1 MLVGII
7 IGIVSWQMVV
17 GIAQW
22 KECSEQ
28 WWVAPIPAALIG
40 LVYCLLQA
48 ASALAN
54 IRVWLYVIR
63 IGINPFRMKVAI
75 VKQINLEQREEI
87 LKRANGRYK
96 QAFKRLF
103 KIYSFGG

>member
-63 IGINPFRMKVAI
+63 IGINPFRMKASMVE
-75 VKQINLEQREEI
+75 QINLEQREEM
-87 LKRANGRYK
+87 LKRANGRYT
-96 QAFKRLF
+96 QALKRLF
-103 KIYSFGG
+103 KIYPFRG

>member
-28 WWVAPIPAALIG
+28 WWVAPIPAALTG

-54 IRVWLYVIR
+54 IRVWLYVMR
-63 IGINPFRMKVAI
+63 IGINPFRMKVS
-75 VKQINLEQREEI
+75 VVERINLEQREEM

-103 KIYSFGG
+103 KFYPFRG

>member
-28 WWVAPIPAALIG
+28 WWVAPIPAALTG

-48 ASALAN
+48 ASMLAN
-54 IRVWLYVIR
+54 IRVWFYIMR
-63 IGINPFRMKVAI
+63 IGINPFRMKVSI
-75 VKQINLEQREEI
+75 VKQFNLEQREEI

-96 QAFKRLF
+96 EAFKRLF
-103 KIYSFGG
+103 KIYPFGG